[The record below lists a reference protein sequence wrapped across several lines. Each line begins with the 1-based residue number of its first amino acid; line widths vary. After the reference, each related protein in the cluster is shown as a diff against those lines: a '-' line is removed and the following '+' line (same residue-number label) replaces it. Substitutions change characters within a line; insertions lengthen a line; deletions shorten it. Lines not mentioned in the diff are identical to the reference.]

1 VATIQIG
8 IIGAGPRGLTVLE
21 RIVANERTR
30 QSAPVEILLFDPNE
44 PGVGCHDPEQAEF
57 LSVNTV
63 AGQITQFSDA
73 SVVGAGPAMEGPSF
87 YQWLQDEPRIGRA
100 AADRGATVS
109 ADAYYSRSL
118 FGRYL
123 HWVFHYLC
131 ALAPAHVKV
140 RFIRAAVTRAECGTD
155 DTWVLSTP
163 VGAFRA
169 NYLFL
174 TTGHSKPA
182 QAKAGKAGSA
192 AQTKLASARRQATTV
207 VSDPYPIKE
216 KLSFVEPGMTVAI
229 EGMGLTACDVLAEL
243 TVGRGGRF
251 VASSP
256 NGEKGEKQYIPSG
269 KEPRIIALSRSGL
282 PLTARAV
289 NQKGVSVQYQPR
301 FLFAQK
307 LRELRAVRKLDF
319 NRDVMP
325 LLLADMQYAY
335 YEALL
340 RERRD
345 PVASMLFC
353 NQFICADLA
362 RREALV
368 EKYIPAKD
376 RFSWDSLVAPVPD
389 AALATR
395 TEFRAWL
402 ATYLRQDLAEA
413 NKGNL
418 DSPVKAAS
426 DVLRDLRDTLRAA
439 IDFGGLSEASHRWLL
454 SEFAPVMNRIAVGP
468 PPTRIAE
475 MLALMQA
482 GVLEADWGPGAACE
496 RSASS
501 RGLLQVAS
509 AKWPEH
515 KADVHALIKA
525 RVSMPS
531 PKDDA
536 SPLMRGL
543 LYAGYVRPFHN
554 GNFHPGGIEINRDFN
569 WVSRRGQAVGN
580 AWALGIPT
588 EGIKFYT
595 FVVPRSGVNSTA
607 LVDAGRAVSKMLSL
621 INRQPAVRSPVVA
634 SPLPTEEDAS
644 AFASMHGAFS

>member
-1 VATIQIG
+1 
-8 IIGAGPRGLTVLE
+8 LE
-21 RIVANERTR
+21 RIVANERAR
-30 QSAPVEILLFDPNE
+30 RSAPVEILLFDPNE

-73 SVVGAGPAMEGPSF
+73 SVIGAGPAMEGPSF
-87 YQWLQDEPRIGRA
+87 YQWLHDEPRTGRA
-100 AADRGATVS
+100 VADRGATVS

-131 ALAPAHVKV
+131 ALAPAHVKI
-140 RFIRAAVTRAECGTD
+140 RFIRAAVTCAECGTD

-174 TTGHSKPA
+174 TTGHAKPA
-182 QAKAGKAGSA
+182 SANAGSA
-192 AQTKLASARRQATTV
+192 GPTKRASARRQATAV
-207 VSDPYPIKE
+207 VSDPYPIKK
-216 KLSFVEPGMTVAI
+216 KLSFVEPGMIVAI

-251 VASSP
+251 VPMSP
-256 NGEKGEKQYIPSG
+256 NGEKKYIPSG
-269 KEPRIIALSRSGL
+269 KEPRIIAFSRSGL

-289 NQKGVSVQYQPR
+289 NQKGVSVQYRPR

-307 LRELRAVRKLDF
+307 LRELRATRKLDF
-319 NRDVMP
+319 GRDVLP

-353 NQFICADLA
+353 NQFVCADLA
-362 RREALV
+362 RREALIA
-368 EKYIPAKD
+368 KYIPSKD
-376 RFSWDSLVAPVPD
+376 RFSWDKVVAPVPD

-402 ATYLRQDLAEA
+402 ASYLRQDLAEA
-413 NKGNL
+413 GKGNV
-418 DSPVKAAS
+418 DSPLKAAS

-454 SEFAPVMNRIAVGP
+454 SEFLPVMNRIAVGP
-468 PPTRIAE
+468 PPARIAE

-496 RSASS
+496 RSAAPSGFL
-501 RGLLQVAS
+501 RIAS
-509 AKWPEH
+509 ARWPEH
-515 KADVHALIKA
+515 TAEVHALIKA

-531 PKDDA
+531 PEDDA

-543 LYAGYVRPFHN
+543 LDAGYVRPFHN

-569 WVSRRGQAVGN
+569 WVSRRGELVGN

-621 INRQPAVRSPVVA
+621 INRQPAARSPVVA

-644 AFASMHGAFS
+644 AFASMHGAPS

>member
-1 VATIQIG
+1 MATIQIG

-21 RIVANERTR
+21 RIVANERAR
-30 QSAPVEILLFDPNE
+30 QCAPVEILLFDPNE

-63 AGQITQFSDA
+63 AGQITQFSDV
-73 SVVGAGPAMEGPSF
+73 SVIGAGPAMEGPSF
-87 YQWLQDEPRIGRA
+87 YQWLHDEPRIARTVA
-100 AADRGATVS
+100 EPGAPVS
-109 ADAYYSRSL
+109 ADAYYPRSL

-131 ALAPAHVKV
+131 ALAPAHVKI
-140 RFIRAAVTRAECGTD
+140 RFVRAAVTRAERSTE

-182 QAKAGKAGSA
+182 QAEAGSA
-192 AQTKLASARRQATTV
+192 GQTKRASARRPATTV

-216 KLSFVEPGMTVAI
+216 KLSFVAPGMTVAI

-251 VASSP
+251 VLSSP
-256 NGEKGEKQYIPSG
+256 NGEKKYISSG
-269 KEPRIIALSRSGL
+269 NEPRIIAFSRSGL

-289 NQKGVSVQYQPR
+289 NQKGVSVQYRPR

-307 LRELRAVRKLDF
+307 LRELRATRKLDF
-319 NRDVMP
+319 SRDVMP

-353 NQFICADLA
+353 NQFVCADLA
-362 RREALV
+362 RREELIA
-368 EKYIPAKD
+368 KYVPAQN

-395 TEFRAWL
+395 TEFRGWL
-402 ATYLRQDLAEA
+402 ETHLRHDLAEA
-413 NKGNL
+413 GKGNV

-454 SEFAPVMNRIAVGP
+454 SEFAPVMNRVAVGP
-468 PPTRIAE
+468 PQSRIAE
-475 MLALMQA
+475 MLALMEA

-496 RSASS
+496 RSA
-501 RGLLQVAS
+501 RGFMQIAS
-509 AKWPEH
+509 ARWPEH
-515 KADVHALIKA
+515 KAEVHALIKA

-531 PKDDA
+531 PRDDA

-543 LYAGYVRPFHN
+543 LDAGYVRPFYN

-569 WVSRRGQAVGN
+569 WVSRRGEVIGN

-607 LVDAGRAVSKMLSL
+607 LVDAGRAVSAMLSS
-621 INRQPAVRSPVVA
+621 INRQPAVHAPVVA

-644 AFASMHGAFS
+644 AFASMHGALS